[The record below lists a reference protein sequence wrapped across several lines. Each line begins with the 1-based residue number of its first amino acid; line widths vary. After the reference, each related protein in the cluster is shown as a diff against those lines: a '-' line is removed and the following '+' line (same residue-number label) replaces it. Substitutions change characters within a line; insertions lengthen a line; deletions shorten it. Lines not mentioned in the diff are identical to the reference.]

1 MEVIYHPI
9 KYTSKLGRKIIY
21 VFVSTASSVPS
32 VIENCHLKKNK
43 NKFIFFF
50 FFFWIVSVNNLI
62 PFTIGGIY
70 TISIN

>member
-21 VFVSTASSVPS
+21 VFVSTASSVLS
-32 VIENCHLKKNK
+32 VIENHHLKKNQ
-43 NKFIFFF
+43 NKFIFF

-62 PFTIGGIY
+62 PFTTGGIY

>member
-1 MEVIYHPI
+1 MEVIYQPI

-32 VIENCHLKKNK
+32 VIENCHLKKNQ
-43 NKFIFFF
+43 NNFF

-70 TISIN
+70 TIGIN

>member
-1 MEVIYHPI
+1 MIYHPI

-32 VIENCHLKKNK
+32 VIENCHLKKNQ
-43 NKFIFFF
+43 NKFL